1 MKTNEL
7 KKVLK
12 PLIKQ
17 TIKEVL
23 LEEGVLSQVVSEVV
37 RGMGAQTIT
46 EVKRGPDPADIR
58 RQEEELERQ
67 RQERIRRLNE
77 SVGPIG
83 GGINVFENVKPVAGT
98 EQEEGRALSGLTSND
113 PGVDISGIMKIANG
127 KWNSLK
133 G

>member
-17 TIKEVL
+17 TIREVL

-67 RQERIRRLNE
+67 RQERIKRLNE

-83 GGINVFENVKPVAGT
+83 AGVNVFENVQPMT
-98 EQEEGRALSGLTSND
+98 ETKQEGGKALVGMSPND
-113 PGVDISGIMKIANG
+113 PGVDISGIMRLAGG
-127 KWNSLK
+127 KWNALK

>member
-1 MKTNEL
+1 MKKNEL

-12 PLIKQ
+12 PLVKQ

-23 LEEGVLSQVVSEVV
+23 LEEGILSQVVSEVV

-46 EVKRGPDPADIR
+46 EVKRGPDPAEIR

-67 RQERIRRLNE
+67 RQERIKRLNE

-83 GGINVFENVKPVAGT
+83 AGVNVFENVQPVIET
-98 EQEEGRALSGLTSND
+98 EQEGGKALAGTSAND
-113 PGVDISGIMKIANG
+113 PGVDISGIMRLAGG
-127 KWNSLK
+127 KWDALK

>member
-1 MKTNEL
+1 
-7 KKVLK
+7 
-12 PLIKQ
+12 LIKQ
-17 TIKEVL
+17 TIREVL
-23 LEEGVLSQVVSEVV
+23 LEEGILSQVVSEVV

-67 RQERIRRLNE
+67 RQERIKRLNE

-83 GGINVFENVKPVAGT
+83 AGVDVFENTQPIAESKEGGGKALAGT
-98 EQEEGRALSGLTSND
+98 SPND
-113 PGVDISGIMKIANG
+113 PGVDISGIMKLAGG
-127 KWNSLK
+127 KWNALK

>member
-17 TIKEVL
+17 TIREVL
-23 LEEGVLSQVVSEVV
+23 LEEGILSQVVSEVV
-37 RGMGAQTIT
+37 RGMGSQPIT
-46 EVKRGPDPADIR
+46 EVKKGPDPADIR

-67 RQERIRRLNE
+67 RQERIKRLNE
-77 SVGPIG
+77 TVGPIG
-83 GGINVFENVKPVAGT
+83 AGVNVFENTKPVADSDG
-98 EQEEGRALSGLTSND
+98 GAGKALSGLAADD
-113 PGVDISGIMKIANG
+113 PGVDISGIMKLPGG
-127 KWNSLK
+127 KWGALK

>member
-83 GGINVFENVKPVAGT
+83 AGVNVFENVQPMTETRQEGGKALGGT
-98 EQEEGRALSGLTSND
+98 APND
-113 PGVDISGIMKIANG
+113 PGVDISGIMKLAGG
-127 KWNSLK
+127 KWNALK